1 MKYRVTHTVPYINII
16 TGTIYFNLV
25 DISNIEVMMP
35 HNHCFTRGIL
45 RYFKEICKS
54 NVEWLSKARTRLV
67 FYYFIV
73 INREIHNRDRM
84 IYNILSETL
93 LSFLCILFNDFT
105 KKIY

>member
-45 RYFKEICKS
+45 RYFKEICE
-54 NVEWLSKARTRLV
+54 VTWDGLV
-67 FYYFIV
+67 KQG
-73 INREIHNRDRM
+73 
-84 IYNILSETL
+84 LG
-93 LSFLCILFNDFT
+93 
-105 KKIY
+105 